1 MDVRELE
8 RLLET
13 GLSKEG
19 RLDVL
24 DQLAGH
30 YYDLKDYKKAIEYYE
45 KGEQLASR
53 GNPRAYF
60 SGQKGICFYLLQQD
74 ERAIQSLLEAKKMFS
89 PAQDEFSAD
98 VYGMVH
104 FFLGSYYEYTAQD
117 EPSLQARLEALKYI
131 DDLDQEA
138 QWMLL
143 SGLSRNHERRN
154 EHRKALEYN
163 MQAISLIGRDD
174 PEMAYLYESMGNNHV
189 RLGEYE
195 EALSC
200 YSKLL
205 SCSPQFERLEEIY
218 SKIGLCYQRLLD
230 YRTALNAYLKLL
242 EIKTLRRRDG
252 ETLAWLHIEIA
263 HCHYHLNEHAQA
275 LEAARLGLAEP
286 EQSKDEQADLR
297 SYLTSCSHALGNHQE
312 AVREGEETLRI
323 SESFSKLA
331 EMLPNLALS
340 CYELNQME
348 KFRFYRDWCNRDF
361 PDSSWTQHLNKLK
374 A

>member
-1 MDVRELE
+1 MDVQELE
-8 RLLET
+8 RLLGT
-13 GLSKEG
+13 GLSEED

-30 YYDLKDYKKAIEYYE
+30 FYDLKDYKKAIQHYE
-45 KGEQLASR
+45 KGEQLASP
-53 GNPRAYF
+53 GNARAYF
-60 SGQKGICFYLLQQD
+60 SGQKGICYYLLQKD
-74 ERAIQSLLEAKKMFS
+74 ERAIQSLLDAKNMFS
-89 PAQDEFSAD
+89 PAEDEFSAD

-104 FFLGSYYEYTAQD
+104 FFLGSYYEYTGED
-117 EPSLQARLEALKYI
+117 EPSMQARLEALKFI
-131 DDLDQEA
+131 DELDQEA

-154 EHRKALEYN
+154 EHRKALQYN
-163 MQAISLIGRDD
+163 MQAISLIGHND

-189 RLGEYE
+189 GLGEYE

-200 YSKLL
+200 YSKIL
-205 SCSPQFERLEEIY
+205 SSSPQFERLEEIY

-242 EIKTLRRRDG
+242 EVKKLQRTEG
-252 ETLAWLHIEIA
+252 ESLAWLHIEIA
-263 HCHYHLNEHAQA
+263 HCHYHLKEYAQA
-275 LEAARLGLAEP
+275 LQAARQGLDEP
-286 EQSKDEQADLR
+286 VPGGDDLADLR
-297 SYLTSCSHALGNHQE
+297 SYLTSCNHALGNHQE
-312 AVREGEETLRI
+312 AVRQGEQTLKI
-323 SESFSKLA
+323 SESFAKLA

-348 KFRFYRDWCNRDF
+348 KFRFYRDRCNRDF
-361 PDSSWTQHLNKLK
+361 PDSSWTKHLNKLK